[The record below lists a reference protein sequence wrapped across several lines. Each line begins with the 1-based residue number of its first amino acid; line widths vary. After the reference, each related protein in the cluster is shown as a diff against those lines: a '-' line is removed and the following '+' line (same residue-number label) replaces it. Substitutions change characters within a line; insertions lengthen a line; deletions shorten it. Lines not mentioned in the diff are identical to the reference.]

1 MGGGTLMT
9 ASFAPNPL
17 LDEEEVLPNQDKT
30 TARMPEIVV
39 EEVAVEEYPD
49 FVEEDRP
56 DSLVMELKIPDVSA
70 ESSVK
75 NSPKAK
81 KAI

>member
-1 MGGGTLMT
+1 MT

-17 LDEEEVLPNQDKT
+17 LVEEEELPNQDKT

-49 FVEEDRP
+49 FAEVGRP
-56 DSLVMELKIPDVSA
+56 DSQLMELKIPDISA
-70 ESSVK
+70 ESSVR